1 MGNNDNERP
10 RRRPAAVTALLGV
23 LLAALVALLG
33 YIIYLSLTS
42 EPARVQPTPTPVP
55 VETAE
60 PAPTPTPTPEPT
72 PTPTPTPTPFEP
84 YHTEATDP
92 ANFTGEQAIM
102 IDGVMLEGEY
112 EPVDEIYFGPAEE
125 YSADV
130 QGIVTFRGNNYRD
143 NSAYGEQNIVSKQF
157 GSYWNHNT
165 GVMQTGTFTSYNMW
179 TGQQLTAVWPR
190 ELRQHMNMYDWAKE
204 KDELVE
210 VISPSG
216 DGYIYFLDLAT
227 GESTRDPLYMGFPF
241 KGTGSLDP
249 RGYPLLYCGS
259 GYNTAQGSSRAF
271 VINLIDCSILY
282 EFGASDDGFALRN
295 WPMYDAAPLVDA
307 ETDTLIYAGE
317 NGVVYFI
324 KLGTDYDPEAGTISI
339 GPERCTKWRYS
350 ASRYWLG
357 FEASP
362 VAYGGYLFLADN
374 GGRLMCLDMNKLEL
388 VWVQDILDDSNCT
401 PVLCVEDGHPYL
413 YVSTSFHYGWRS
425 YTTANV
431 PIWKIDAENGE
442 IVWQT
447 DYTCYTVDGLSGG
460 AQGSVVSGGGNVS
473 DLIFIALARYPNAGT
488 SQLLAIDKETGEEVW
503 NFPTQTYSWSTPALV
518 YDADGNGYL
527 IYTVTGHYIYLIDA
541 ATGQELDSMNLG
553 ALIEASPSV
562 YDNTVL
568 IGTSAGIWGIQ
579 LT

>member
-1 MGNNDNERP
+1 
-10 RRRPAAVTALLGV
+10 
-23 LLAALVALLG
+23 
-33 YIIYLSLTS
+33 
-42 EPARVQPTPTPVP
+42 
-55 VETAE
+55 
-60 PAPTPTPTPEPT
+60 
-72 PTPTPTPTPFEP
+72 
-84 YHTEATDP
+84 
-92 ANFTGEQAIM
+92 
-102 IDGVMLEGEY
+102 
-112 EPVDEIYFGPAEE
+112 
-125 YSADV
+125 
-130 QGIVTFRGNNYRD
+130 
-143 NSAYGEQNIVSKQF
+143 
-157 GSYWNHNT
+157 
-165 GVMQTGTFTSYNMW
+165 
-179 TGQQLTAVWPR
+179 
-190 ELRQHMNMYDWAKE
+190 
-204 KDELVE
+204 
-210 VISPSG
+210 
-216 DGYIYFLDLAT
+216 
-227 GESTRDPLYMGFPF
+227 MGFPF

-271 VINLIDCSILY
+271 IISLIDCTILY
-282 EFGASDDGFALRN
+282 EFGASDDGFALRT
-295 WPMYDAAPLVDA
+295 WPMYDSAPLVDA

-374 GGRLMCLDMNKLEL
+374 GGRLMCLDMNRLEL

-413 YVSTSFHYGWRS
+413 YISTSFHYGWRS
-425 YTTANV
+425 YTTAEV

-442 IVWQT
+442 VVWST
-447 DYTCYTVDGLSGG
+447 SYTCYTVDGLSGG

-473 DLIFIALARYPNAGT
+473 DLIFIALARYPQSGT

-503 NFPTQTYSWSTPALV
+503 NFPTQTYSWSTPSLV
-518 YDADGNGYL
+518 YDSDGNGYL

-562 YDNTVL
+562 YNNTVL